1 MGYAKKRKSGRSGYS
16 KKRKSTKLAPS
27 TARAVKKIVKRQMA
41 QVIERKIGDYSI
53 EPIPAL
59 CLYHNV
65 PSVLDSNMFYCQQGI
80 TDEEIGA
87 SRNRIGDSIY
97 SNNIQL
103 TLLLT
108 NFATRP
114 NLLYR
119 ITVVKIAN
127 STTTFPGGSI
137 IYGHPQCGNMMIA
150 PIDTELPGLVS
161 VVYDR
166 VITSLSHDTAQ
177 TGTSDRKLIWR
188 YNVKTKHRV
197 KYDNGSSDPS
207 TCNYRIILT
216 AYDTQASYITD
227 NVARYTYM
235 RRHHFMDA

>member
-1 MGYAKKRKSGRSGYS
+1 MS
-16 KKRKSTKLAPS
+16 K
-27 TARAVKKIVKRQMA
+27 
-41 QVIERKIGDYSI
+41 VIENKIGDYSL

-65 PSVLDSNMFYCQQGI
+65 PSVLDANMFYTQQGI
-80 TDEEIGA
+80 TDEEIQS

-97 SNNIQL
+97 SKNIQL

-108 NFATRP
+108 AFATRP
-114 NLLYR
+114 NLMFR
-119 ITVVKIAN
+119 ISVIKVAN
-127 STTTFPGGSI
+127 TTTTFPSGSI

-166 VITSLSHDTAQ
+166 VITSLAYQTAQ
-177 TGTSDRKLIWR
+177 SGNADKKLIWR
-188 YNVKTKHRV
+188 YNVKTNHRV
-197 KYDNGSSDPS
+197 KYDNAASDPS
-207 TCNYRIILT
+207 TSTYRLILT
-216 AYDTQASYITD
+216 AYDTQANYITD

-235 RRHHFMDA
+235 RRHHFQDA

>member
-1 MGYAKKRKSGRSGYS
+1 MRYYKRNAKGKKRNYGRKPNTRSS
-16 KKRKSTKLAPS
+16 KLIKTVKAV
-27 TARAVKKIVKRQMA
+27 VKKQMA
-41 QVIERKIGDYSI
+41 RVIESKIGDYSI

-65 PSVLDSNMFYCQQGI
+65 PSVLDSNMFYVQQGI

-87 SRNRIGDSIY
+87 SRNRIGDSIW
-97 SNNIQL
+97 SKNIQL

-119 ITVVKIAN
+119 ITVIKIAN
-127 STTTFPGGSI
+127 ATTTFPGGSI

-177 TGTSDRKLIWR
+177 TGTSDRKLVWR
-188 YNVKTKHRV
+188 YNVKTNHRV
-197 KYDNGSSDPS
+197 KYDNGSADPS